1 MKKNMKVTKH
11 VKRTTDEI
19 KKSSKDLDALSA
31 DELKERMNKCEER
44 YHAAFKTDSCREI
57 MSSYYEW
64 QAAKRRYYVAI
75 GVCRP
80 NDQNPIDKLAKE
92 EFTEG
97 YENEENNELT
107 EDFNS
112 FV

>member
-1 MKKNMKVTKH
+1 
-11 VKRTTDEI
+11 
-19 KKSSKDLDALSA
+19 
-31 DELKERMNKCEER
+31 
-44 YHAAFKTDSCREI
+44 